1 MAVYKL
7 KALASILAL
16 CATLAAATGTQ
27 GESVPSAHTETE
39 TPYTHE
45 YGAAI
50 SDGTVIHSM
59 TVCSIVHE
67 TKCVDITSAEGESMQ
82 PPPAATDVPSGP
94 PGEQPSVPAGG
105 EQTTYHG
112 QGVSS
117 GTEDVP
123 ASSVPIASATVSSVA
138 PGASETNYAPPAGV
152 SDSAASAEHG
162 SVPGANPSVVN
173 PSVVNPS
180 GAIPSEG
187 GEVVPLPSL
196 ISTTDVSG
204 NPTILTTLYSE
215 PSAAVGDTATAT
227 VVTDSET
234 VYDTAVSGTATGTDA
249 EETDGVTPTGTP
261 TVTASAAAKHL
272 IPGAILGLVG
282 IVFVAI
288 F

>member
-16 CATLAAATGTQ
+16 CATLATATGTQ
-27 GESVPSAHTETE
+27 GESVPCMSAHTETE

-45 YGAAI
+45 YGAGI

-59 TVCSIVHE
+59 TVCSVVHE
-67 TKCVDITSAEGESMQ
+67 TKCVDTTSAEGESMQ

-112 QGVSS
+112 QSVSS

-123 ASSVPIASATVSSVA
+123 TSSVPIASVTVSSVA
-138 PGASETNYAPPAGV
+138 PGASETNYAPPADV

-162 SVPGANPSVVN
+162 SVPGANPSVI
-173 PSVVNPS
+173 NPS
-180 GAIPSEG
+180 GVIPSEG
-187 GEVVPLPSL
+187 GEVVPVSSL

-215 PSAAVGDTATAT
+215 PSAAVSDTATAT
-227 VVTDSET
+227 VVTGSET
-234 VYDTAVSGTATGTDA
+234 VYDTVVSGTATGTDA

-261 TVTASAAAKHL
+261 TVTASAAAKQL

-282 IVFVAI
+282 IVFAAI

>member
-16 CATLAAATGTQ
+16 CATLATATGTQ
-27 GESVPSAHTETE
+27 GESVPCMSAHTETE

-45 YGAAI
+45 YGAGI

-59 TVCSIVHE
+59 TVCSVVHE
-67 TKCVDITSAEGESMQ
+67 TKCVDTTSAEGESMQ

-112 QGVSS
+112 QSVSS

-123 ASSVPIASATVSSVA
+123 TSSVPIASVTVSSVA

-162 SVPGANPSVVN
+162 SVPGANPSVI
-173 PSVVNPS
+173 NPS
-180 GAIPSEG
+180 GVIPSEG
-187 GEVVPLPSL
+187 GEVVPVSSL

-215 PSAAVGDTATAT
+215 PSAAVSDTATAT
-227 VVTDSET
+227 VVTGSET
-234 VYDTAVSGTATGTDA
+234 VYDTVVSGTATGTDA

-261 TVTASAAAKHL
+261 TVTASAAAKQL

-282 IVFVAI
+282 IVFAAI

>member
-7 KALASILAL
+7 KALASIVAL
-16 CATLAAATGTQ
+16 CATLATATGTQ
-27 GESVPSAHTETE
+27 GESVPSAHTKTE

-45 YGAAI
+45 YGAGI

-59 TVCSIVHE
+59 AVCSVVHE
-67 TKCVDITSAEGESMQ
+67 TKCVDTTSAEGESMQ

-138 PGASETNYAPPAGV
+138 HGASETNYAPPAGV

-173 PSVVNPS
+173 PSVANPS
-180 GAIPSEG
+180 GVIPSEG
-187 GEVVPLPSL
+187 GEVVPVPSL

-215 PSAAVGDTATAT
+215 PTAT
-227 VVTDSET
+227 VVTGSET
-234 VYDTAVSGTATGTDA
+234 VYDTAVSGTTTGTDA

>member
-27 GESVPSAHTETE
+27 GESVPCMSAHTETE

-67 TKCVDITSAEGESMQ
+67 TNLPCYYRCSLR
-82 PPPAATDVPSGP
+82 P

-123 ASSVPIASATVSSVA
+123 ASSVPIASAIVSSVA